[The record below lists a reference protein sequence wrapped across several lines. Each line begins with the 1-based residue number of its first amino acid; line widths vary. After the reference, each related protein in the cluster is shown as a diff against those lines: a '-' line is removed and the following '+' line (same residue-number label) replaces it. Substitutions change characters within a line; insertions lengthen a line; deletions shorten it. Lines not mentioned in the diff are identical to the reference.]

1 MSMPQPPEPD
11 GRRADVEPLEV
22 ALFLLRVADALAHAG
37 QGSPDRELQAY
48 IHGWGEKQHHAAEM
62 AAQLAMVSIAKDIRR
77 AVDWLISVQL
87 PPDLE
92 PPP

>member
-1 MSMPQPPEPD
+1 MTAPEQPPD
-11 GRRADVEPLEV
+11 GRRADQEPLEA
-22 ALFLLRVADALAHAG
+22 ALFLLRQVDALATAAH
-37 QGSPDRELQAY
+37 GSPDAELQAY
-48 IHGWGEKQHHAAEM
+48 IQRWGQRQHHAAEM
-62 AAQLAMVSIAKDIRR
+62 AAQLALVSIAKDVRR